1 MNFSEKMKE
10 KARSME
16 KSIVLPE
23 ALEERTLNA
32 ARTVLD
38 EGIASKV
45 YLTGKTDEVKI
56 AAEKAGVDIS
66 GIDISEPGD
75 PELLSRFAEEYYEL
89 RKHKGVSREDA
100 EEKIKDPLNWGSMM
114 VRLGYADG
122 MVAGAENSTAN
133 VLRAAMTIIKTK
145 PGTKY
150 ASSAF
155 IMAFDDT
162 KWGVEG
168 NMVFSD
174 CATIPDPNSEQ
185 LAEIAIAASDTCK
198 TFLEA
203 DPVTA
208 MLSFSTK
215 GSASHPNTE
224 KVIEALKT
232 AQEKRP
238 DLLID
243 GEMQLDT
250 AVIEKV
256 GKKKAPD
263 SKVAGGANVLVFPEL
278 QSGNIGYK
286 MAERFAG
293 AAAYGPILQGFAR
306 PVSDLSRGCSIADIV
321 TTVAMTLVQA

>member
-1 MNFSEKMKE
+1 MNFSEKMRE
-10 KARSME
+10 KARSMG

-23 ALEERTLNA
+23 GLEERTLNA
-32 ARTVLD
+32 AKTVLD
-38 EGIASKV
+38 EGLASKV
-45 YLTGKTDEVKI
+45 YLTGKTDKVKA

-75 PELLSRFAEEYYEL
+75 PELLSRFADEYYEL
-89 RKHKGVSREDA
+89 RKHKGISREDA
-100 EEKIKDPLNWGSMM
+100 EEKIKEPLNWSSMM

-162 KWGVEG
+162 KWGVDG
-168 NMVFSD
+168 NVIFSD

-185 LAEIAIAASDTCK
+185 LAEIAIAASETCK

-203 DPVTA
+203 DSVTA

-224 KVIEALKT
+224 KVVEALKA

-250 AVIEKV
+250 AVIDKI

-263 SKVAGGANVLVFPEL
+263 SKVAGRANVLVFPEL

-293 AAAYGPILQGFAR
+293 AAAYGPILQGFAK
-306 PVSDLSRGCSIADIV
+306 PVSDLSRGCSIDDIV